1 HRGGSR
7 AYPSGQ
13 GGERGRRRCS
23 GDRREEGGL
32 RIRGDEGGGG
42 GERRSCGGNGKAAGP
57 GEMMGGRRGDRR
69 WGGIGAAGVGE
80 EAGRPAFR
88 RRRAAGVGEESG
100 RPNVGTNGRRWGGG
114 GAAGGWDE
122 AAWGRSGGGKG
133 ARCVSAREGSL
144 GSGEKRFASGN
155 LAVALAVN
163 MVCRG

>member
-1 HRGGSR
+1 MEM
-7 AYPSGQ
+7 APA
-13 GGERGRRRCS
+13 EGRR
-23 GDRREEGGL
+23 EGAAATVEM
-32 RIRGDEGGGG
+32 REGGGG
-42 GERRSCGGNGKAAGP
+42 VAGTGIERSTGEVECRVVTGDDLREEMGKPATSSCA
-57 GEMMGGRRGDRR
+57 R
-69 WGGIGAAGVGE
+69 WGGGGAAGVGE